1 MKRFLSL
8 LLCATLAFSAGVQAM
23 TAVIYQPQL
32 RDRSIALPRWQ
43 QLMGQLHQQGFDTL
57 VLQWTRYGDAFN
69 DKQGQEWL
77 MQRADAAR
85 HAGLKLIVGL
95 HADPDF
101 FTRQIQPPAAQ
112 ENYLNQLL
120 YRDLEQARQW
130 RAAGAHIDGWYLSA
144 EVDDL
149 HWRTDESRARLLAW
163 LASSRRQLTTIAD
176 KPVAISSFFAGN
188 MTPDGYRQL
197 VSEMA
202 ATGVKIWVQDG
213 AGVGKLSATERQL
226 YLNRSLFEGAA
237 PGAGAVYEIFRQTSG
252 ADANFSA
259 QPVSEQAFRQI
270 LNRSRSE
277 SHGKDRLFFSL
288 RYLPL
293 ARGILEH

>member
-1 MKRFLSL
+1 MKRLLSL

-32 RDRSIALPRWQ
+32 RDRSVALPQWQ
-43 QLMGQLHQQGFDTL
+43 QLMGQLRLQGFDTL

-69 DKQGQEWL
+69 DRQGQKWL

-85 HAGLKLIVGL
+85 QAGLKLIVGL

-120 YRDLEQARQW
+120 FRDLEQARQW
-130 RAAGAHIDGWYLSA
+130 LTAGAHIDGWYLSA

-149 HWRTDESRARLLAW
+149 HWRTDESREKLMAW
-163 LASSRRQLTTIAD
+163 LSSSRRQLATIAD
-176 KPVAISSFFAGN
+176 RPVAISSFFAGN

-202 ATGVKIWVQDG
+202 ATGVRIWVQDG

-226 YLNRSLFEGAA
+226 YLDRSLFEGAA
-237 PGAGAVYEIFRQTSG
+237 PGAGVVYEIFRQTSG
-252 ADANFSA
+252 ADASFSA
-259 QPVSEQAFRQI
+259 RPVSEQEFRQI
-270 LNRSRSE
+270 WNRSRSG
-277 SHGKDRLFFSL
+277 SQGKDRLFFSL
-288 RYLPL
+288 RYLPQ
-293 ARGILEH
+293 ARGILAY